1 MYVRTQV
8 LYVHTFICSMYIPVL
23 TCIDHITILFQGG
36 FTMEV
41 CLTQYWSDMK
51 EATVS
56 LKLTFHSVQ
65 PSTTALVFVSYFGAL
80 CCGHE

>member
-1 MYVRTQV
+1 MYDVS
-8 LYVHTFICSMYIPVL
+8 LYVYVY
-23 TCIDHITILFQGG
+23 ITILFQGG

-65 PSTTALVFVSYFGAL
+65 PSTTALVFVSYL
-80 CCGHE
+80 GHYVVSMSKME

>member
-1 MYVRTQV
+1 MY
-8 LYVHTFICSMYIPVL
+8 LYVHVCTYIPMYI
-23 TCIDHITILFQGG
+23 CITILWYIVNLFQGG

-41 CLTQYWSDMK
+41 CLTQYWSEVK

-65 PSTTALVFVSYFGAL
+65 PNTTALVFVSY
-80 CCGHE
+80 